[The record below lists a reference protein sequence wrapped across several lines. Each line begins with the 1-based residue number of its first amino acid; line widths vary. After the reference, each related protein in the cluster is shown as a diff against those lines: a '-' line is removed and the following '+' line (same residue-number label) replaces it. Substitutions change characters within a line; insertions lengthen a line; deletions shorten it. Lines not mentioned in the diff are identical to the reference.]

1 MSIEESIII
10 LNKLVE
16 VVISSLIT
24 IYGVASIFKVVKL
37 FLTF

>member
-1 MSIEESIII
+1 MSVKQSIIL

-16 VVISSLIT
+16 IVTGSLIT
-24 IYGVASIFKVVKL
+24 IYGVASIFKVTKL